1 MKIKTRFA
9 PSPTGYLHVG
19 GARTALYS
27 WLFAR
32 NHGGE
37 FVLRIEDTDLERS
50 TPEAIEAIMD
60 GMNWLNLQWDEGPY
74 YQTKRFDRY
83 NNVIDEMLE
92 AGTAYKCYCS
102 KERLEA
108 LREEQMA
115 NGEKPRYDGRCRH
128 SHEHHADDEP
138 CVVRFANPQEGSV
151 IFDDQIRGPIE
162 FSNQELDDLIIRRT
176 DGSPTYNFCVVV
188 DDWDM
193 AITHVIR
200 GEDHINNTPRQINI
214 LKALNAP
221 VPVYAHV
228 SMINGDDGKKL
239 SKRHG
244 AVSVM
249 QYRDDG
255 YLPEALLNYLV
266 RLGWSHG
273 DQEIFTRE
281 EMIEFFSLGA
291 VSKSA
296 SAFNTDKLLW
306 LNHHYINTLPAE
318 YVATHLQWHIEQEN
332 IDTRNGPQL
341 AELVKLLGERCKTLK
356 EIAQSCRYFY
366 EEFAEFDADAAK
378 KHLRPVARQPLE
390 VVRDK
395 LAAIGDWTAENVH
408 HAIQATADEL
418 EVGMGKVGMPLRV
431 ASPSTLSVNPVA
443 LSVSTKRW
451 LLSLNV
457 KVRRPDWDVDETT
470 AGYSCRF
477 FCLLHRAGDAEAGK
491 KAANPFP
498 GQQIAKLQLF
508 GRSHQLQGFRDLPP
522 DHVSLIDQI
531 STGRFRQMIVGK
543 QMAPGRRIGQKF
555 EHRFVDDHQ
564 SRASS
569 FDAGYRFRAPF
580 LLANPAID
588 RLSGQPQAVG
598 ELCGCHF
605 IFQFHHAL
613 PIADP

>member
-60 GMNWLNLQWDEGPY
+60 GMNWLSLEWDEGPY
-74 YQTKRFDRY
+74 FQTKRFDRY
-83 NNVIDEMLE
+83 NAVIDQMLE
-92 AGTAYKCYCS
+92 EGTAYKCYCS

-115 NGEKPRYDGRCRH
+115 KGEKPRYDGRCRH

-151 IFDDQIRGPIE
+151 VFDDQIRGPIE

-193 AITHVIR
+193 EITHVIR

-214 LKALNAP
+214 LKALKAP

-281 EMIEFFSLGA
+281 EMIKYFTLNA

-306 LNHHYINTLPAE
+306 LNHHYINALPPE

-341 AELVKLLGERCKTLK
+341 ADLVKLLGERCKTLK
-356 EIAQSCRYFY
+356 EMAQSCRYFY
-366 EEFAEFDADAAK
+366 EDFAEFDADAAK
-378 KHLRPVARQPLE
+378 KPSASGSAS
-390 VVRDK
+390 
-395 LAAIGDWTAENVH
+395 AAG
-408 HAIQATADEL
+408 
-418 EVGMGKVGMPLRV
+418 
-431 ASPSTLSVNPVA
+431 
-443 LSVSTKRW
+443 
-451 LLSLNV
+451 
-457 KVRRPDWDVDETT
+457 
-470 AGYSCRF
+470 
-477 FCLLHRAGDAEAGK
+477 
-491 KAANPFP
+491 
-498 GQQIAKLQLF
+498 
-508 GRSHQLQGFRDLPP
+508 
-522 DHVSLIDQI
+522 
-531 STGRFRQMIVGK
+531 
-543 QMAPGRRIGQKF
+543 
-555 EHRFVDDHQ
+555 
-564 SRASS
+564 
-569 FDAGYRFRAPF
+569 
-580 LLANPAID
+580 
-588 RLSGQPQAVG
+588 SGS
-598 ELCGCHF
+598 
-605 IFQFHHAL
+605 
-613 PIADP
+613 